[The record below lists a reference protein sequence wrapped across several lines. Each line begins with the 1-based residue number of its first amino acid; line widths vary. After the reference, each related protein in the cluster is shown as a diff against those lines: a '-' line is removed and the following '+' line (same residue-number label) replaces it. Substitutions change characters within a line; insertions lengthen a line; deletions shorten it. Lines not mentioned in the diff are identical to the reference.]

1 MENAL
6 LVSTSEKDSILFS
19 GLLKAASFNHVTTL
33 QSCEDARAL
42 VQKQDFDLIIM
53 DSPPRDDSCVGFCRQ
68 EAAKGVSQIILMV
81 DGGSF
86 DRVSAA
92 CEEDGILTI
101 VKPVDK
107 YLLWSALSLV
117 KSVQNRLERM
127 RAENAHLKQNIEDIR
142 IINRAKLILI
152 SNMKMTEQEAHRYI
166 EKQAMD
172 MRSSRKFIAEGIL
185 KRYEN

>member
-6 LVSTSEKDSILFS
+6 LVTTSEKDSVFFS
-19 GLLKAASFNHVTTL
+19 GFLKAASINQIISL
-33 QSCEDARAL
+33 QSCESAGEL
-42 VQKQDFDLIIM
+42 VQKQDFDLIIV
-53 DSPPRDDSCVGFCRQ
+53 DSFPDKSGLNFCRQ

-81 DGGSF
+81 DSDAF
-86 DRVSAA
+86 DQVSAA
-92 CEEDGILTI
+92 CEEDGILVI

-117 KSVQNRLERM
+117 KSVHNRVKQVQ
-127 RAENAHLKQNIEDIR
+127 AENTYLKQNIEDIR

-152 SNMKMTEQEAHRYI
+152 SNMQMNENEAHRYI
-166 EKQAMD
+166 EKQAMN
-172 MRSSRKFIAEGIL
+172 MRTSRRIIAEGIL